1 MARRAVQS
9 RTGQRRLR
17 VVHVITALGTGGA
30 ERQVEYLVRDH
41 RHDAEVICLYE
52 AGLVAGTVRAGGV
65 PVTVLGMV
73 GWRKPLAVARLV
85 RELRRRRP
93 DVVHVHLLSAQLWAI
108 PAARVARVPVV
119 VSTEH
124 SLMTDTIEGRP
135 ASRRLRAVYLGLA
148 ALASCTVAVSELT
161 AERVRAWGVPARSVV
176 VVENGIDLGASAF
189 DPEGRRQ
196 TRAELGVDP
205 GTVVVGAIGRL
216 EPVKRLDVLLDAVA
230 PQVRAGSVQVLIA
243 GEGSLRPQLEE
254 QVRRLGLTGRVHLI
268 GARVDLRPVLAAMDV
283 FVSPSANETFGM
295 AVVEAA
301 ANGLP
306 LVYGECPALDELR
319 GDPVGA
325 GSVRL
330 PPDASPEAEQRLI
343 ADAVA
348 AARPREVGRRVPA
361 ELESRYGIGV
371 LQEAVDAVYRFLL
384 AGRRP
389 TT

>member
-1 MARRAVQS
+1 MARRAVHAGP
-9 RTGQRRLR
+9 RERRLR

-30 ERQVEYLVRDH
+30 ERQVEYLVRNR

-52 AGLVAGTVRAGGV
+52 AGLVAGTVRASGV
-65 PVTVLGMV
+65 PVTVLGMA

-93 DVVHVHLLSAQLWAI
+93 DVVHVHLLSAQLWGI
-108 PAARVARVPVV
+108 PAARVAGVPVV

-124 SLMTDTIEGRP
+124 SLMTDSIEGRP
-135 ASRRLRAVYLGLA
+135 ASRRLRTVYLGLA

-161 AERVRAWGVPARSVV
+161 ADRVRGWGVPARSVV
-176 VVENGIDLGASAF
+176 VVENGIDLDASAF

-196 TRAELGVDP
+196 TRTELGVGP
-205 GTVVVGAIGRL
+205 GTVVVGAVGRL
-216 EPVKRLDVLLDAVA
+216 EPVKRLDLLLDAVA
-230 PQVRAGSVQVLIA
+230 PLVRAGSVQVLVA
-243 GEGSLRPQLEE
+243 GEGSLRPQLED
-254 QVRRLGLTGRVHLI
+254 QIQRLGITAGVHLL
-268 GARVDLRPVLAAMDV
+268 GARADLGPVLAAMDV
-283 FVSPSANETFGM
+283 FVSPSADETFGM

-306 LVYGECPALDELR
+306 LVYGECPALDELP
-319 GDPVGA
+319 GDPVGR

-330 PPDASPEAEQRLI
+330 PRDASLETQRRLI

-348 AARPREVGRRVPA
+348 AARPRETVGAVPPQLRA
-361 ELESRYGIGV
+361 RYGIGV
-371 LQEAVDAVYRFLL
+371 LQDAVDEVYRFLL

-389 TT
+389 NT